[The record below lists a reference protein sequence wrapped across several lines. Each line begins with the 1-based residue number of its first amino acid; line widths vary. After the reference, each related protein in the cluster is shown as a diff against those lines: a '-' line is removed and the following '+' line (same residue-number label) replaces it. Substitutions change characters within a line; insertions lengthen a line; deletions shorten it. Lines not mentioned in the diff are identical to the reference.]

1 MNQRFRTSHVVGFN
15 PIEAVADVATSA
27 WDGAT
32 DVVTSVIDTVPGMNL
47 VADAVDEVTGPVGD
61 FVKGPLRD
69 FSRTTVGEVIMR
81 AFSVAVS
88 MTAFYLTPALGPYTF
103 AWIGP
108 SLAFAAWSIPGLA
121 KGERFDEAMVKEFA
135 YRVAY
140 CVSIFSKEAGEAV
153 AKALGPTLSTQLQ
166 KALDY
171 GKDVVQ
177 KKFPGLNM
185 EEALGQL
192 GITPESVLENMGLT
206 PSQLAQRLGIRED
219 MALMALAWMK
229 RDERMLANVK
239 NYDPITGRN
248 IYDLMA
254 EKRRRETDAVRAA
267 QLNELLKI
275 TDPCAAYVLSIR
287 MNRGDVSPV
296 FKRQCEEAK
305 LRQTWL
311 AQKRQELAAMRN
323 PCDAYIES
331 VKLGQASWS
340 ELLKKKCADSK
351 KSLAVA
357 SFIRTK
363 EEASAKA
370 TTNYALLAAGILLAA
385 GGAAWYLR
393 KRGK

>member
-1 MNQRFRTSHVVGFN
+1 MKQRLRESVVVGFN

-47 VADAVDEVTGPVGD
+47 VADGIDEVTGPVGD

-88 MTAFYLTPALGPYTF
+88 MTAYMLSPAIGPYVLS
-103 AWIGP
+103 WVGP
-108 SLAFAAWSIPGLA
+108 TLAFAAWSIPGLA

-140 CVSIFSKEAGEAV
+140 VISVFSKEAGDAV
-153 AKALGPTLSTQLQ
+153 AKALGPTLNTQLQ

-171 GKDVVQ
+171 GKNVVE
-177 KKFPGLNM
+177 KKFPGLNT
-185 EEALGQL
+185 EEALSQL
-192 GITPESVLENMGLT
+192 GITPDSVLENMGLT
-206 PSQLAQRLGIRED
+206 PKQLADRLGIRED

-229 RDERMLANVK
+229 RDERMLTSVK

-254 EKRRRETDAVRAA
+254 EKRKREVDAYRAA
-267 QLNELLKI
+267 QLTELLKI
-275 TDPCAAYVLSIR
+275 TDPCAAYVVSIR

-305 LRQTWL
+305 IRQTWL

-323 PCDAYIES
+323 PCDAYVES

-340 ELLKKKCADSK
+340 ELLKKKCADFK
-351 KSLAVA
+351 TTLAVS
-357 SFIRTK
+357 SFVATK
-363 EEASAKA
+363 EEASAKV
-370 TTNYALLAAGILLAA
+370 TRNYALLAAGILLAA
-385 GGAAWYLR
+385 GGATWYLR